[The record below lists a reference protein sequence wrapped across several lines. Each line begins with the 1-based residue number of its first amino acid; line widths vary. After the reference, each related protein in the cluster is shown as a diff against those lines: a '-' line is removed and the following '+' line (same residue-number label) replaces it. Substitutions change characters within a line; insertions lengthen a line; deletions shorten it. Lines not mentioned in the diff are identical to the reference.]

1 MYQMHDLIRI
11 YQDNKRY
18 ILLFISI
25 WLLALFIQ
33 ISLEKGA
40 MVIFFSANRNIF
52 LDFIFINVSRFEEG
66 LNYLLAS
73 FSFLILSIPHLITLG
88 ILLLLVL
95 STTVMLKGYFEHERP
110 YYYFNN
116 ILESPE
122 LVQFVEGVEINMSS
136 DTSFPSGH
144 TISSFA
150 FYFFVLFFVKSKGL
164 KTICF
169 IMPFLV
175 GISRIYLAQHFLKD
189 VLAGMLI
196 GFVIAYGCTLISM
209 NLTKPKAV

>member
-1 MYQMHDLIRI
+1 MHDLIRI
-11 YQDNKRY
+11 YQENKRY
-18 ILLFISI
+18 ILFFISI
-25 WLLALFIQ
+25 WLLALFID
-33 ISLEKGA
+33 INLEKGT
-40 MVIFFSANRNIF
+40 MVTFFSANRNIF
-52 LDFIFINVSRFEEG
+52 LDFLFINVSRFEEG

-88 ILLLLVL
+88 ILLVLVL
-95 STTVMLKGYFEHERP
+95 STTAILKGYFEHERP

-122 LVQFVEGVEINMSS
+122 LIRFVEGVEINMSS

-150 FYFFVLFFVKSKGL
+150 FYFFVLFYVKSKGL
-164 KTICF
+164 KIICF

-189 VLAGMLI
+189 VLAGMII
-196 GFVIAYGCTLISM
+196 GFLIAYGCTLIS
-209 NLTKPKAV
+209 LKLKKFKSV